1 MSDRFE
7 DDLMEDL
14 MTEPH
19 AVDEFDEADE
29 AEEAEA
35 FEDADELDE
44 DELDEGDELEEES
57 YEADAYD
64 SAEDYDAV
72 DELEEAMT
80 DALEAA
86 DEDEFWGGFGKIL
99 RRVGRTVGSVARRVA
114 PIAKM
119 IPLPQAQLIGRAA
132 DLVGNVLADE

>member
-44 DELDEGDELEEES
+44 AEELDEGDELEEE
-57 YEADAYD
+57 YEAADVYD

-99 RRVGRTVGSVARRVA
+99 RRVGRTVGSV
-114 PIAKM
+114 
-119 IPLPQAQLIGRAA
+119 
-132 DLVGNVLADE
+132 